1 MVDKELFMSEELIN
15 HCNHVR
21 QLTEFLCDNL
31 DITGKERICLL
42 RAAEIHDIGKYY
54 IPSEILNARR
64 GLTKEE
70 RKIVNMHSMYGYKK
84 CIGYD
89 EDPLVSQLVLLHHG
103 LLDNGVLRKPED
115 YMAISLYPVLVAS
128 DIYSAMTSRRVYRDA
143 VSHEI
148 AMKVVKEKMNYT
160 IDVVSV
166 LNTINVKQLR
176 LS

>member
-1 MVDKELFMSEELIN
+1 MVDKELFMSEGLIN

-21 QLTEFLCDNL
+21 QLAEFLCDNL

-84 CIGYD
+84 CIEYG

-115 YMAISLYPVLVAS
+115 YMAICSIEAISLYPVLVAS
-128 DIYSAMTSRRVYRDA
+128 DIYSAMVTKRVYKDA
-143 VSHEI
+143 CTPDVALSVISEN
-148 AMKVVKEKMNYT
+148 KEVPNRVVK
-160 IDVVSV
+160 V
-166 LNTINVKQLR
+166 LACM
-176 LS
+176 

>member
-84 CIGYD
+84 CIEYD

-115 YMAISLYPVLVAS
+115 YMAICSIEAISLYPVLVAS
-128 DIYSAMTSRRVYRDA
+128 DIYSAMVTKRVYKDA
-143 VSHEI
+143 CTSDVALSVVSEN
-148 AMKVVKEKMNYT
+148 KEVPNRVVK
-160 IDVVSV
+160 V
-166 LNTINVKQLR
+166 LACM
-176 LS
+176 